1 MDLNVLGPLDLNKNE
16 ITLYKAVLK
25 AGHLTPA
32 EIAKQTNM
40 KRPTAYNVARS
51 LVEKGLLVE
60 DSTKR
65 PAAFLLAD
73 PEQILSQIEK
83 EKKQLT
89 EREDSYKKI
98 AAEISKITADKT
110 YAVPTVRFVE
120 EVKIEEFLKKNAAIW
135 DQTAIDSDET
145 TWWGFQDHTFVEYF
159 GEWIEWYWER
169 WNQKVD
175 LKLLSNRAQSE
186 VKFAQKNAHRTKRN
200 IKFWG
205 EALDFYSTTWIVGD
219 YVVMIN
225 TRSKPF
231 YLVEIHDKLM
241 AHDQREVFKNLWGMV
256 E

>member
-1 MDLNVLGPLDLNKNE
+1 MDLSVLEPLDLNKNE
-16 ITLYKAVLK
+16 IALYKAVLK
-25 AGHLTPA
+25 SGHLTPA

-73 PEQILSQIEK
+73 PEQVLTQIEK
-83 EKKQLT
+83 EKKRLA
-89 EREDSYKKI
+89 EREESYKKI
-98 AAEISKITADKT
+98 AAEISKITANKT

-120 EVKIEEFLKKNAAIW
+120 ENKIEEFLKKNAAVW
-135 DQTAIDSDET
+135 DQTAIDLNET
-145 TWWGFQDHTFVEYF
+145 TWWGFQDHTFVEHF
-159 GEWIEWYWER
+159 GKWIEWYWER

-205 EALDFYSTTWIVGD
+205 EALDFYSTTWIVGE
-219 YVVMIN
+219 YMIMIN
-225 TRSKPF
+225 TRTKPF
-231 YLVEIHDKLM
+231 HLVEIRDPMM
-241 AHDQREVFKNLWGMV
+241 AHDQREVFKNLWETV
-256 E
+256 R